1 MNCPRCGA
9 PLCERPTGPRWLR
22 FFECRQ
28 CCLVFEIAVERHFE
42 SCGHNPKRKFM
53 RHAFA
58 LRLGRTPNRRGWLS
72 RRESIRR
79 RLMERDLTTFAIR
92 GDLSGSRLRRSRT

>member
-28 CCLVFEIAVERHFE
+28 CCLVFEIVVERHLE
-42 SCGHNPKRKFM
+42 PCGHNPKRKFM
-53 RHAFA
+53 RHTFA
-58 LRLGRTPNRRGWLS
+58 LQLGRTRNHRGVLS
-72 RRESIRR
+72 RRESVYR
-79 RLMERDLTTFAIR
+79 RLIEGDARNFAIR
-92 GDLSGSRLRRSRT
+92 GDLSGWRLRRSRT